1 MLDDDR
7 DVFTMNVH
15 AITESPGPIS
25 FFSRTYDETLGLLHD
40 ARSYVSEGQAREA
53 AAYGIA
59 GKAIAAQE
67 TTRLIARLT
76 QVMAW
81 LLVRKAVH
89 AGEMSAEEALD
100 PRHRLGGHAVCLDEG
115 ESLAM
120 MPESSLAA
128 LMDRSRRLYVRVSRL
143 DEMLE
148 RGAI

>member
-1 MLDDDR
+1 
-7 DVFTMNVH
+7 MNIQVSNET
-15 AITESPGPIS
+15 AGPVA
-25 FFSRTYDETLGLLHD
+25 FFSRTYDETVGLLYEVK
-40 ARSYVSEGQAREA
+40 SYVTEVQNREA
-53 AAYGIA
+53 EAYGLA
-59 GKAIAAQE
+59 GKAIATQE

-89 AGEMSAEEALD
+89 VGEISRSEALD
-100 PRHRLGGHAVCLDEG
+100 PRHRLGGHSVCLDEG
-115 ESLAM
+115 NALAM
-120 MPESSLAA
+120 MPESRLAM